1 MVKQSEAIQGTEKEF
16 LNEFH
21 KLCYSRSSWQVWADL
36 MTAIACSISNVADR
50 SPEHYESREKEYA
63 QCIERLG
70 SVEIP
75 AKMLAII
82 VEALERNPEQ
92 DFLGEMYMQLNLGN
106 HWKGQFFTP
115 YCVCKMM
122 SEITCEDVDSHI
134 EKQGYLSIC
143 DPACGAGATL
153 IAAANTMKKCKHNFQ
168 NHVVFVAQD
177 IDRITGMMCYIQ
189 LSLLGCAGYA
199 CIANTITNPLTGHV
213 LFPNEKEGQE
223 LWYMPMFQNQIWTW
237 RRLFQSMD
245 GLGGTAT
252 TEKTVEKEHFYM
264 FFDFDKKEEA
274 YGNR

>member
-1 MVKQSEAIQGTEKEF
+1 MAKQSEAIQGTEKEF
-16 LNEFH
+16 LDEFH

-36 MTAIACSISNVADR
+36 MAAMACSLSNVADR

-70 SVEIP
+70 SVEVP

-92 DFLGEMYMQLNLGN
+92 DFLGAMYMQLNLGN

-122 SEITCEDVDSHI
+122 SEITCEDVDKHI

-143 DPACGAGATL
+143 DPTCGAGATL
-153 IAAANTMKKCKHNFQ
+153 IAAANTLKKCKHNFQ
-168 NHVVFVAQD
+168 NHVVFVGQD
-177 IDRITGMMCYIQ
+177 IDRVTGMMCYIQ
-189 LSLLGCAGYA
+189 LSLLGCAGYV
-199 CIANTITNPLTGHV
+199 CIANTLTNPLTGPV

-223 LWYMPMFQNQIWTW
+223 LWYMPMWTW
-237 RRLFQSMD
+237 RRLFQSM
-245 GLGGTAT
+245 GGIGGTVT

-274 YGNR
+274 YGNG